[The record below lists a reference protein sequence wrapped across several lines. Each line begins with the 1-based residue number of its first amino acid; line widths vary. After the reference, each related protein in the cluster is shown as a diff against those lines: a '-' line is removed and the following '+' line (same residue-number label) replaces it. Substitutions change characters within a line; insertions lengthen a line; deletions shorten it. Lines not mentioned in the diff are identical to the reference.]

1 MSLRFRRTGNL
12 LAMLGSYHAERDWYI
27 GLYWT
32 PRIDMEWKEADKPT
46 HPHSHTPAHP
56 LPLTPSQPL
65 TPPS

>member
-1 MSLRFRRTGNL
+1 
-12 LAMLGSYHAERDWYI
+12 MLGSYHAERDWYI

-56 LPLTPSQPL
+56 LPLTPSQRL